1 VRKFGTWEF
10 LAVAAFVVVAQTPAE
25 QAPDNVKIDS
35 PQARVLSVTEQPG
48 HRSAMH
54 QHPLNRVLIYLD
66 SGAAIETTATGETH
80 KIAFKAGEVRWSPAT
95 GPHMTEYIAD
105 HPIRLIEIE
114 LKNKPQGPA
123 PTSSMDPFQVDTKHY
138 SLEFEN
144 DQVRVLRVH
153 YGPHENGVLH
163 EHKLNHIVVYLNDQ
177 AKGKAGEVRLDE
189 PATHTEQNPLDHPVE
204 RIAID
209 LK

>member
-1 VRKFGTWEF
+1 M
-10 LAVAAFVVVAQTPAE
+10 AQTPAE

-35 PQARVLSVTEQPG
+35 PQTRVLSVTEQPG

-123 PTSSMDPFQVDTKHY
+123 PTSSMDPFKVDAKHY

-153 YGPHENGVLH
+153 YGPRENGVLH